1 MNYRMICR
9 VLGLILLI
17 YAALMLLPV
26 LAGLCYGET
35 PFPFLIAMAAAAA
48 PGALLLL
55 ARPKNDSLVAR
66 DGFVIVGLGWILI
79 SLIGALPL
87 TLSGSMPSYVDA
99 LFETVSGLTTTGATV
114 LENFDTM
121 PRGVMLWRVFT
132 HWIGGMGV
140 LVFLMAVLP
149 MSGEH
154 SMHIMRAEV
163 PGPTVGKLVPRVR
176 RTARILYLIYIAL
189 TLIEAVALMLSGM
202 NLYDALLHAFSTAG
216 TGGFSDMS
224 NSISGFQSPLIE
236 NVLAVFMVLFALNF
250 NLYYLILTGSARKAL
265 KNEELRNFLLLILG
279 SVLVIA
285 LSLCRGRGYTLRPAL
300 HDAFFNVAAII
311 STTGFGTVDFT
322 AWPEICKWI
331 LILLMFCGGCAG
343 STGGGIKLSRV
354 MILVKSV
361 IAELKQISRP
371 RNVIRVQMD
380 GRRVE
385 RETIRA
391 AYTFISLYF
400 MLLLLFSVL
409 LSLDGTDIATCFT
422 ASLSCLSNVG
432 PGLTKIIG
440 PAGNYAFFTVRSK
453 LLLSLAML
461 LGRLEFY
468 PILVLMMPR
477 TWRR

>member
-121 PRGVMLWRVFT
+121 PRGMMFWRVFT

-189 TLIEAVALMLSGM
+189 T
-202 NLYDALLHAFSTAG
+202 
-216 TGGFSDMS
+216 
-224 NSISGFQSPLIE
+224 P
-236 NVLAVFMVLFALNF
+236 
-250 NLYYLILTGSARKAL
+250 
-265 KNEELRNFLLLILG
+265 
-279 SVLVIA
+279 
-285 LSLCRGRGYTLRPAL
+285 P
-300 HDAFFNVAAII
+300 
-311 STTGFGTVDFT
+311 
-322 AWPEICKWI
+322 
-331 LILLMFCGGCAG
+331 
-343 STGGGIKLSRV
+343 
-354 MILVKSV
+354 
-361 IAELKQISRP
+361 
-371 RNVIRVQMD
+371 
-380 GRRVE
+380 
-385 RETIRA
+385 
-391 AYTFISLYF
+391 
-400 MLLLLFSVL
+400 
-409 LSLDGTDIATCFT
+409 TCPT
-422 ASLSCLSNVG
+422 AS
-432 PGLTKIIG
+432 
-440 PAGNYAFFTVRSK
+440 PAFRA
-453 LLLSLAML
+453 
-461 LGRLEFY
+461 
-468 PILVLMMPR
+468 P
-477 TWRR
+477 